1 MELLYHGYWCFVDI
15 KYALE
20 MHFPEDCQK
29 LTFKYIPSALS
40 LKKILPLNAVMLLR
54 GKALVFIC
62 GHV

>member
-40 LKKILPLNAVMLLR
+40 LKKILPLNAVT
-54 GKALVFIC
+54 GAALEF
-62 GHV
+62 